1 MNKCNR
7 LAVLALSTLLVLPGF
22 AAAADKAKVAEFLD
36 VMQVKQNYAQM
47 ETMVAQMADQGFQ
60 ESARQH
66 ELQGESLERA
76 RAAHEV
82 AKKGMLEAMA
92 WEAIEPE
99 ISALYEEHLTNAE
112 IDAAVVYYRSPE
124 GASLLAKQ
132 PALMQAAMQIGQR
145 RMQEILPRM
154 QAELKAIFSK
164 ETAAQPEG

>member
-36 VMQVKQNYAQM
+36 VMQMEQNYAQM

-60 ESARQH
+60 ESAQQH
-66 ELQGESLERA
+66 DLQGESLERA

-82 AKKGMLEAMA
+82 AKRGMLEAMA
-92 WEAIEPE
+92 WEAIKPE
-99 ISALYEEHLTNAE
+99 ISALYEEQLTNAE
-112 IDAAVVYYRSPE
+112 IDAAVAYYRSPE

-164 ETAAQPEG
+164 EAAAQPEG

>member
-1 MNKCNR
+1 MKKRNR
-7 LAVLALSTLLVLPGF
+7 LAVIALSTLLAFPGF
-22 AAAADKAKVAEFLD
+22 AAAADKAKVAEFLE
-36 VMQVKQNYAQM
+36 VMQMEKNYAQM

-60 ESARQH
+60 DSAKQSN
-66 ELQGESLERA
+66 LQGDSLDRA

-82 AKKGMLEAMA
+82 SKKAMLEAIA
-92 WEAIEPE
+92 WESIQPE
-99 ISALYEEHLTNAE
+99 ISALYEEQLTNAE
-112 IDAAVVYYRSPE
+112 IDAAVEYYRSPE

-164 ETAAQPEG
+164 ETKAQPEG